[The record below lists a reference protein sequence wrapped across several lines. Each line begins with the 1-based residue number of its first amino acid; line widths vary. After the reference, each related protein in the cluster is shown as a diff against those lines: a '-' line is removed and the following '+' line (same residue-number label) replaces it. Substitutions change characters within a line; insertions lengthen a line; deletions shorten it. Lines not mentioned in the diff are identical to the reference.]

1 MRGLAR
7 WWSSIAFRQ
16 ALTYAVL
23 VIITMAILLII
34 VYEESVGTWRSRVDR
49 QIEST
54 THRLVE
60 YYQRNGSDALAAH
73 IASLLGDGIDSDT
86 EVYTL
91 IGADGRK
98 VAGNLTVT
106 ANLTRPTPA
115 IEDFPVERAGRPSHS
130 RLSVSSLGDGA
141 LLVVGRDMQDLQAFD
156 ELMRRAS
163 LWGGLATIAMAI
175 AGALL
180 FRRQLEHR
188 ISAIRRTALEIERGD
203 LAQRVPISLKDDEFA
218 RLSRDINAMLDRIHD
233 LMEGVR
239 HVSNTVAHNI
249 RTPLSRVMARLD
261 TARAAGDASTQVP
274 LAVETAIT
282 EIQDINIVLDKL
294 LRIAEVESGTRRQA
308 FKALAVNAIAVDA
321 LDLYDALAETRGL
334 TLSHTFAQNPTTNG
348 DGDLLANAVAN
359 LLDNAVKYTPSGGR
373 IHVETHSE
381 GSQVSISVRDSGR
394 GIPEAVRAQVGTRFF
409 RVDRSVPGSGL
420 GLASVRAIAHLH
432 GGSLELLDGAP
443 GLIAR
448 LILPASSPS

>member
-1 MRGLAR
+1 
-7 WWSSIAFRQ
+7 
-16 ALTYAVL
+16 
-23 VIITMAILLII
+23 
-34 VYEESVGTWRSRVDR
+34 
-49 QIEST
+49 
-54 THRLVE
+54 
-60 YYQRNGSDALAAH
+60 
-73 IASLLGDGIDSDT
+73 
-86 EVYTL
+86 
-91 IGADGRK
+91 
-98 VAGNLTVT
+98 
-106 ANLTRPTPA
+106 
-115 IEDFPVERAGRPSHS
+115 
-130 RLSVSSLGDGA
+130 
-141 LLVVGRDMQDLQAFD
+141 
-156 ELMRRAS
+156 
-163 LWGGLATIAMAI
+163 MAI